1 MYYYIKGK
9 IIEINKNSVIV
20 DNHGIGYHIHFFSP
34 YLFHLEQEVKLF
46 LYYYIKDNIRDLY
59 GFTEIKFLSFFK
71 KLISIPGIGPK
82 SAIVITNVEFFQ
94 ETQNAI
100 KQNNIAYLMKFPGIG
115 KKTAQQIIF
124 HLQNNLVTP
133 KTQTN
138 TFVLNPKQ
146 NDVKYALM
154 NLGFNAKQVEH
165 IIYKIDSN
173 QSLEL
178 MIKEALKLLINK

>member
-1 MYYYIKGK
+1 
-9 IIEINKNSVIV
+9 
-20 DNHGIGYHIHFFSP
+20 
-34 YLFHLEQEVKLF
+34 
-46 LYYYIKDNIRDLY
+46 
-59 GFTEIKFLSFFK
+59 
-71 KLISIPGIGPK
+71 
-82 SAIVITNVEFFQ
+82 
-94 ETQNAI
+94 
-100 KQNNIAYLMKFPGIG
+100 MKFPGIG

-124 HLQNNLVTP
+124 HLHNNLVTP

-146 NDVKYALM
+146 NDVKDALM

-173 QSLEL
+173 KSLEL